1 MVLSAGYYRQE
12 GANDSSG
19 FPSLKAVLPDV
30 LLGGLELQVSH
41 RSRVNPPVMFRTVS
55 TRVFQLSTDLP
66 NTLQANQSVSV
77 CSR

>member
-1 MVLSAGYYRQE
+1 MWPLYIGVSAVVLSAGYYRQE

-55 TRVFQLSTDLP
+55 TRVISTLH
-66 NTLQANQSVSV
+66 
-77 CSR
+77 